1 MHKDGSGYMTL
12 HSFSGDFWR
21 PEGELIEGSDR
32 ALYGTTFYGGSA
44 GVGTVFKLNKRWD
57 CLRRFAQF
65 RRRGRGMFP
74 HGGLIRASD
83 DALYGRR
90 ELAGPTGRARFLC

>member
-44 GVGTVFKLNKRWD
+44 GVARCSSSIKMGLPTTFLHSFGD
-57 CLRRFAQF
+57 E
-65 RRRGRGMFP
+65 
-74 HGGLIRASD
+74 GGGCSAWWVIRASD
-83 DALYGRR
+83 DALYGTTRTGGTNR
-90 ELAGPTGRARFLC
+90 AGTFLC